1 MLKNIV
7 RLTAGVLCL
16 MLLAGCWNR
25 RELNQLGI
33 VLAVGL
39 DQGRTP
45 DEISMTVQVENT
57 AVPSGGGAG
66 GGGGGG
72 GGGGEQKAYVN
83 IKNYG
88 TEVFSIIRDY
98 NSVMTRKLYFPH
110 NLVIVLGEDVA
121 KSGLNR
127 YLDFFLR
134 DPESRMTVRLMVA
147 KGTAYNALS
156 QQPYLEQAPAID
168 FTQLIETQHHNTSET
183 PDVDLFDYLVARV
196 STGFVPV
203 VPLISIEK
211 TDEGTTSVVAGCA
224 VIADGRM
231 VGELNGVQTR
241 GMQWITGQAKSSI
254 VNLNAADGAVSIEIS
269 RVKSKIK
276 ATVGDDGTPSV
287 KVDIDVT
294 GNLGSQQGMVNQ
306 AQPTTMKYLEKQLAD
321 YVKAEAKLALL
332 LAQEMRADIFGF
344 GQKFSRYHPKE
355 WELMKNNWVTI
366 FTKLDVEITVNS
378 TIKGTGKLTLPAQHH
393 NEFLT

>member
-1 MLKNIV
+1 MLRNML
-7 RLTAGVLCL
+7 RLAAGVLCL
-16 MLLAGCWNR
+16 MLLVGCWNH
-25 RELNQLGI
+25 RELNELGI

-57 AVPSGGGAG
+57 AMPSGGGAG

-72 GGGGEQKAYVN
+72 GGGDQKAYVN
-83 IKNYG
+83 IRNYG

-110 NLVIVLGEDVA
+110 TLVIILGEDVA

-134 DPESRMTVRLMVA
+134 DPELRMTVRLMVV
-147 KGTAYNALS
+147 KGTAYDALN

-183 PDVDLFDYLVARV
+183 PDVDLFDYLVARI
-196 STGFVPV
+196 SPGLVPV
-203 VPLISIEK
+203 VSMIGIEK
-211 TDEGTTSVVAGCA
+211 TDTGTTSIVAGCA
-224 VIADGRM
+224 VFGDGRM

-241 GMQWITGQAKSSI
+241 GMQWITGKAKSSI
-254 VNLNAADGAVSIEIS
+254 VNVNGSDGTVAIEIS

-276 ATVGDDGTPSV
+276 PIIKEDGTPSV
-287 KVDIDVT
+287 KVEIDVT
-294 GNLGSQQGMVNQ
+294 GNLGSQQGVVNQ
-306 AQPTTMKYLEKQLAD
+306 AQPTTMEYLKGELTD
-321 YVKAEAKLALL
+321 YVHAEALLALK
-332 LAQEMRADIFGF
+332 LAQEMRSDIFGF
-344 GQKFSRYHPKE
+344 GLKFARYHPKE
-355 WELMKNNWVTI
+355 WEKYTDNWSTI
-366 FTKLDVEITVNS
+366 FSKLDVEITVNS
-378 TIKGTGKLTLPAQHH
+378 TLKGTGKLTQPAQLQ
-393 NEFLT
+393 NKFIT